1 MHYCLRMKSKY
12 INGDVKKITSICS
25 KLSAEE
31 LKFILSLPSD
41 KIQHII
47 GDLLFNCCLNDNIY
61 SRIKKTKNYNKAK
74 KELSANKE
82 KIFKILQS
90 PSSKRRSQLIQK
102 QIGNGIIS
110 LLSKLLIGALPTTF
124 SSVKK

>member
-1 MHYCLRMKSKY
+1 MKSKY

>member
-110 LLSKLLIGALPTTF
+110 LLSKLLIGVNVTLLIC
-124 SSVKK
+124 SV

>member
-1 MHYCLRMKSKY
+1 MKYKY

-25 KLSAEE
+25 KLTAEE

-61 SRIKKTKNYNKAK
+61 SRIKKSKSSIF
-74 KELSANKE
+74 ESSFMSVNKE

-90 PSSKRRSQLIQK
+90 PSSKRRNHMIQK

-110 LLSKLLIGALPTTF
+110 LLSKLLIGALPAIF

>member
-1 MHYCLRMKSKY
+1 MKYKY

-25 KLSAEE
+25 KLTAEE

-61 SRIKKTKNYNKAK
+61 SRIKKSKKYNKAK
-74 KELSANKE
+74 KELNANKE

-90 PSSKRRSQLIQK
+90 PSSKRRNHMIQK

-110 LLSKLLIGALPTTF
+110 LLSKLLIGALPTIF